1 MEHGLDSPLSA
12 IEHNCLEK
20 SSITPNMANFP
31 DEVATQANENK
42 STLQSPKIN
51 GDVRQD
57 VPEYVQSDPFDDT
70 YSSESDVLVIDE
82 SVPKQKKKGRRRN
95 KKGEKKVSD
104 SPQECVNSENS
115 VTDCESKVD
124 DKQEV
129 HNNQILGSNKS
140 AVQPSEVP
148 SNVSEENPLV
158 VSNKITEENF
168 QADSCDSAN
177 SKEKATETHTNYD
190 SIAPSANNNLDLITH
205 SNPFFH
211 ESLFELS
218 QLHHSSNCEAVPDVP
233 YTQQTVKPVKP
244 KPKLKE
250 YAQYLGLQPAVQF
263 KCPKCGKSGFESL
276 VTLQEHFLNCT
287 AIHPVEKSTE
297 GENVSGFKLTRKVF
311 LCSAC
316 GTYYEN
322 WNLYIHMLEHHKRYI
337 CLYCLGMFSVLEDL
351 CHHIESRHN
360 LEPGIKHSLEEFY
373 NTYNEPCYVICCECN
388 QQFNEGENF
397 FYHNCVSSKVKNK
410 KVKQVIAPE
419 NHVTGDFGTLPNDTE
434 NDNHSTKS
442 QEDENKKPDS
452 ELSEHKDSKSPCDS
466 PLHNTSKI
474 GVQGDNNDKQS
485 SDDLDASNNSDS
497 DSCKSDDNLN
507 NKPLELK
514 VSDQV
519 DEEKSDD
526 DTPINAENI
535 KNTCENESLD
545 SFIAGEANEDNSA
558 NTDTMEDEFKQ
569 DSSVETRKVPKL
581 SLKLPKMDVYQ
592 QPAEDSDDSEKA
604 NAEVDNIESEP
615 ENEQLN
621 EHHISGTEEE
631 LGKILF
637 TYTCLLNFLS
647 RYKLNI
653 LRQKILL

>member
-12 IEHNCLEK
+12 IEQDCLEK
-20 SSITPNMANFP
+20 PSFTPNMANFP
-31 DEVATQANENK
+31 DEVAAQSNENK
-42 STLQSPKIN
+42 SALQSPKIN

-57 VPEYVQSDPFDDT
+57 APEYVQSDQFDDT

-104 SPQECVNSENS
+104 LPQECVNSENS
-115 VTDCESKVD
+115 ATDCESKVD

-129 HNNQILGSNKS
+129 QNNLVLGLNHTS

-148 SNVSEENPLV
+148 SNVSEESLLV
-158 VSNKITEENF
+158 KENTEENF
-168 QADSCDSAN
+168 QHDISS
-177 SKEKATETHTNYD
+177 TESPTNYD
-190 SIAPSANNNLDLITH
+190 SVPPSANNNLDLITH

-218 QLHHSSNCEAVPDVP
+218 QLHHSTNCEAVPEIP

-419 NHVTGDFGTLPNDTE
+419 NHVTGDFGALPNDTE

-442 QEDENKKPDS
+442 QECENNKPDS
-452 ELSEHKDSKSPCDS
+452 ELSLHKDNKSPCDS
-466 PLHNTSKI
+466 PLHSTSKI

-485 SDDLDASNNSDS
+485 SDDLEASNNSDS

-507 NKPLELK
+507 NKSLEIK
-514 VSDQV
+514 TTDHVE
-519 DEEKSDD
+519 EEKSDD
-526 DTPINAENI
+526 DTPNNAENI
-535 KNTCENESLD
+535 NNSCENESLD

-558 NTDTMEDEFKQ
+558 NTDAMENEFEK

-592 QPAEDSDDSEKA
+592 QGEEDSDDSEKA

-631 LGKILF
+631 LGKIKELV
-637 TYTCLLNFLS
+637 S
-647 RYKLNI
+647 
-653 LRQKILL
+653 